1 MAELLTAVRTRRFSS
16 SEAVL
21 DPGRKLS
28 ATPRDD
34 TSILSTEDATEV
46 LLSKPDLNTLTICL
60 RWLTKKAVNTSQFS
74 ISVPGPKAARIIN
87 IIVTETIP
95 NFWPLLQTED
105 HPESTKRRRLLLGC
119 LANVAGMGAIVIQ
132 LRFQITAFKD
142 LGEKNNEGVTRS
154 TILQSIQ
161 DLLDV
166 LGSLIERDDFTDRT
180 WTDISQSIERPAQR
194 RMIWK
199 ELVSLLAYGKLLST
213 AAEANTIC
221 NDLSVDVPKDSWVGN
236 GSVFSAWLGR
246 NIQYMVLQQTRNN
259 SERIEA
265 TTLLFSKALTL
276 AYTGIPLLSQ
286 TPTSFINVGVRSC
299 C

>member
-1 MAELLTAVRTRRFSS
+1 MAELLTAVRTRRLSS

-21 DPGRKLS
+21 DPGRKPG

-34 TSILSTEDATEV
+34 MSIRSTEDATEV
-46 LLSKPDLNTLTICL
+46 LLSKPDLNTLTTCL
-60 RWLTKKAVNTSQFS
+60 RWLTKNAVNKSQFS

-105 HPESTKRRRLLLGC
+105 HPENTKRRRLLLGC

-221 NDLSVDVPKDSWVGN
+221 NDLSVDVRKDSWVGN

-246 NIQYMVLQQTRNN
+246 NIQYMVLHQTRNN

-276 AYTGIPLLSQ
+276 GYTGIL
-286 TPTSFINVGVRSC
+286 TPRSKTNQLY
-299 C
+299 